1 NNFYDQ
7 FLDGNWVDP
16 KQLGKL
22 PGGPVYNLRPGDF
35 TYTQK
40 DQHRLWQVWIDSP
53 TDNPILELEIK
64 YPRDVRQRS
73 DGRGY
78 MFRLALEWSANEA
91 DRVNST
97 PGSELIEKDG
107 IVLIH
112 QSTELLKLAVPNSNG
127 R

>member
-1 NNFYDQ
+1 DA
-7 FLDGNWVDP
+7 
-16 KQLGKL
+16 
-22 PGGPVYNLRPGDF
+22 
-35 TYTQK
+35 
-40 DQHRLWQVWIDSP
+40 
-53 TDNPILELEIK
+53 
-64 YPRDVRQRS
+64 RQRS

-107 IVLIH
+107 IVLTH